1 MADPQFILSP
11 FLLFFFLLFTFCWF
25 QRGPVTAV
33 LQTHGKQKNT
43 RVSMNRFSDSPL
55 P

>member
-11 FLLFFFLLFTFCWF
+11 FLLFSSLHLLLVWF

-33 LQTHGKQKNT
+33 LQTHRKQKNT